1 MDSIAESYKVALSVL
16 AGEGG
21 PARDIVLMNAAAGLL
36 VAGQVGTLGEGMQSA
51 GIAIDEGRARD
62 ALDRMIACSQDIV
75 KK

>member
-1 MDSIAESYKVALSVL
+1 VDSIAESYKMALSVL

-51 GIAIDEGRARD
+51 GIAIDEGRARA
-62 ALDRMIACSQDIV
+62 ALDRMVTYSQDMD
-75 KK
+75 K